1 MSCIEIEYNYH
12 NAWNMNQIATISSTR
27 CVAER
32 FMGLSIHVHVKAR
45 HLRHLVQSIVACLCV
60 FGEGE
65 SEHTLLDIMIPPKT
79 L

>member
-1 MSCIEIEYNYH
+1 
-12 NAWNMNQIATISSTR
+12 MNQIATISSTR
-27 CVAER
+27 HAIELPLWRLAER

-65 SEHTLLDIMIPPKT
+65 SEHTLLGIMIPPKT